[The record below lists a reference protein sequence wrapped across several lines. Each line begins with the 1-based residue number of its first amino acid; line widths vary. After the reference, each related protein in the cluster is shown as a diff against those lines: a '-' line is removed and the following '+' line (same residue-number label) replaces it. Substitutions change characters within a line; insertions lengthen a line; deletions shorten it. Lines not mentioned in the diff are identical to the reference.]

1 MSVRQEIKS
10 QLAKLLA
17 EEDLVVEH
25 KNVDTA
31 QFNVETRVLLL
42 PIWEKASNDVYDM
55 LVGHEVGHAKYTP
68 DDFSFEGRI
77 PLAFVNV
84 VEDARIEK
92 LIKRRYPGLAKTFFS
107 AYKELNE
114 QDFFE
119 VIGVD
124 ISEMNLADRANL
136 YFKIG
141 NFLTIDFTETE
152 QSIVDDI
159 FKCET
164 FEDTLRVAEKLYE
177 YCKEEEDK
185 KTEEKEQ
192 EPADLETPSYDGR
205 PDLGNDDTEYEE
217 EGGEEEEVQA
227 KSSGSEASP
236 ISEEQNDEPQVRT
249 AKSLENSIKDL
260 VNEDS
265 KENTYV
271 EIPKLR
277 LDRVIVPND
286 LIHRRCEEE
295 WAGYDYSQE
304 TYEDFEY
311 RWHKTSMAEVDKQ
324 FVEFKRSAQKEV
336 NYLVKEFEC
345 RKAADNYAR
354 TSIANTG
361 ILNTKKLHTYR
372 FNEDIFKRINV
383 VPDGKNHGLVFIL
396 DWSGS
401 MAHEMLDTCKQLFNL
416 IWFCKK
422 VQIPFEVYAFT
433 HCYPKEERKPLYTR
447 KSGLFC
453 IEDQFSL
460 MNLLTHKVNG
470 KTLEQQMKNIYRI
483 AFGFCHNTLY
493 ETPIGLNL
501 SGTPLNETLVA
512 LHQLLPQFKSQ
523 NKVDKVQCVILT
535 DGEAHPLTYHRTVQR
550 PWEDGPYLG
559 SRGVHA
565 DCVIRDRKLGTT
577 YRVPYEYHGFTD
589 VLLKNLRDNF
599 TQMNFIG
606 IRVLANRDANAFI
619 RRYVGWSSEQFDKI
633 SKRWR
638 KDKSFS
644 INNSGYHKYFGLSS
658 TALSND
664 DDFEV
669 DEYATKSQ
677 IKRAFV
683 KSLKTKKMNKK
694 VLGEFVELIV

>member
-68 DDFSFEGRI
+68 HDFSFEGRI

-124 ISEMNLADRANL
+124 VSEMNLADRANL

-192 EPADLETPSYDGR
+192 EPADLETPSYEGR
-205 PDLGNDDTEYEE
+205 PDLGDDDTEYEE
-217 EGGEEEEVQA
+217 EKGEERETEV
-227 KSSGSEASP
+227 KSSGSQASP

-265 KENTYV
+265 RENTYI
-271 EIPKLR
+271 EIPT
-277 LDRVIVPND
+277 LDLKKVIISNK
-286 LIHRRCEEE
+286 LIHSRCEEE
-295 WAGYDYSQE
+295 WVGYDYSQE
-304 TYEDFEY
+304 SYQDETYVH
-311 RWHKTSMAEVDKQ
+311 WHKKSMKEVDRE

-354 TSIANTG
+354 TSVDNTG
-361 ILNTKKLHTYR
+361 VLNTKKLHTYR

-401 MAHEMLDTCKQLFNL
+401 MSHVMLDTIKQLYNL

-422 VQIPFEVYAFT
+422 VQVPFEVYAFT
-433 HCYPKEERKPLYTR
+433 HNYPKENEPLYTR
-447 KSGLFC
+447 KAGLFC
-453 IEDQFSL
+453 VDDQFSL

-483 AFGFCHNTLY
+483 GSAFCISSLY
-493 ETPIGLNL
+493 DVPIGMNL
-501 SGTPLNETLVA
+501 SGTPLNETIVA
-512 LHQLLPQFKSQ
+512 LHQLLPQFKSR
-523 NKVDKVQCVILT
+523 NKVDKVQCIILT
-535 DGEAHPLTYHRTVQR
+535 DGEAHPLSYHRTVQR

-599 TQMNFIG
+599 PQMNFIG

-633 SKRWR
+633 SKRWK

-669 DEYATKSQ
+669 EESATKSQ

-694 VLGEFVELIV
+694 VLGEFVELIA

>member
-68 DDFSFEGRI
+68 DEFSFEGRI

-192 EPADLETPSYDGR
+192 EPADLETPSYEGR
-205 PDLGNDDTEYEE
+205 PDLGDDDIEYEE
-217 EGGEEEEVQA
+217 EKGEEKETEV
-227 KSSGSEASP
+227 KSSGSQASP

-265 KENTYV
+265 RENTYI
-271 EIPKLR
+271 EIPKLN
-277 LDRVIVPND
+277 LDRVIIPND

-304 TYEDFEY
+304 SYQDETYVH
-311 RWHKTSMAEVDKQ
+311 WHKKSMKEVDRE

-354 TSIANTG
+354 TSVDNTG
-361 ILNTKKLHTYR
+361 VLNTKKLHTYR

-401 MAHEMLDTCKQLFNL
+401 MAHEMLDTIKQLYNL

-422 VQIPFEVYAFT
+422 VQVPFEVYAFT
-433 HCYPKEERKPLYTR
+433 HNYPKENESLYTP
-447 KSGLFC
+447 KAGLFC
-453 IEDQFSL
+453 VEDQFSL

-470 KTLEQQMKNIYRI
+470 KTLEQQMRNIYRI
-483 AFGFCHNTLY
+483 GSAFCISTLY
-493 ETPIGLNL
+493 DVPIGMNL
-501 SGTPLNETLVA
+501 SGTPLNETIIA
-512 LHQLLPQFKSQ
+512 LHQVLPQFKSQ
-523 NKVDKVQCVILT
+523 NKVDKVQCIVLT
-535 DGEAHPLTYHRTVQR
+535 DGEAHPLAYHRNVQR

-559 SRGVHA
+559 SRGVHS
-565 DCVIRDRKLGTT
+565 DCLIRDRKLGTT
-577 YRVPYEYHGFTD
+577 YRIPYEYHGFTET
-589 VLLKNLRDNF
+589 LLRNLRDNF
-599 TQMNFIG
+599 TETNFIG
-606 IRVLANRDANAFI
+606 IRVLQNRDANSFI
-619 RRYVGWSSEQFDKI
+619 RRYYGWSSQHYDKI

-644 INNSGYHKYFGLSS
+644 IDNSGYHKYFGLSS
-658 TALSND
+658 DSLSND
-664 DDFEV
+664 DEFEV
-669 DEYATKSQ
+669 DESATKSQ

-683 KSLKTKKMNKK
+683 KSLKIKRMNKK
-694 VLGEFVELIV
+694 VLGEFVELIA